1 MAGRQVQVGVIDIK
15 AITNDAVA
23 DVMKQQAAN
32 DNKTKVRNKDYVI
45 NFGKGLKRDYKDAFD
60 DIQKTID
67 KRQKDI
73 QKQLKDFKPEVNI
86 DLSGINI
93 KDSQK
98 DKINNA
104 VKEAIRKNNDLDV
117 SALKKQLIDYYKLET
132 RKKEIEES
140 SNKVLSTLSDNGYSI
155 KGAKEQIRLLNEE
168 YKVKK
173 KMLDLSA
180 EINKILP
187 KDHRIGDVN
196 AGEVREAKEKTQNAP
211 QQFLDLMTN
220 DIVNKRKELDKSF
233 RAYKK
238 EAKALF
244 DETGTIA
251 NPFEFPDYKSLFDQA
266 DNAANN
272 VIRKSHED
280 ISVERGKVQKITNV
294 SGEEVGI
301 KTSTIDHIKTANK
314 YLEIYG
320 DTADRVSES
329 LTTLFYKHQDQSDII
344 DMVRQ
349 YKEAKDALTE
359 EEKAESP
366 SSQWIEK
373 YKADMADLEKE
384 LGLLD
389 VKIDE
394 VFAKTETWKTENNAK
409 TFDFESDELSRLL
422 FGNGATGEIET
433 VKHMAR
439 AMALLNRMTGENY
452 DQLHDKGLISEDEL
466 REIENVI
473 QKYSELGLSSGFE
486 GKMEN
491 SVGRAFRT
499 VGETLTQVEKAA
511 EKAKFPLEEIRNI
524 ASHDSSEVTPYA
536 QIIDSLTILTE
547 QSPTLQ
553 IEDRTEAVKELTKA
567 QSEQITKENEIAKG
581 DTGSNKTED
590 LKKET
595 AATKELTEAKEELK
609 KAESPA
615 VGVSDKSSE
624 LAKFEREKEISD
636 ELNEIRKR
644 QAKTPVVSGHTT
656 ESPSSSTSH
665 DTDIKSETQ
674 SAKQLANAVE
684 DITKAVNE
692 KTGAFQNERDVATS
706 ALNEE
711 TASAKLFS
719 EQLSIIQNSV
729 ESISTVKGST
739 KNPFVKLSEGIS
751 SLDLDRLE
759 KLASVSDRLSLS
771 LKDLDIGKIAAAGK
785 TGIMSEADVS
795 AESAARIAKLNAE
808 ILKTKTSTAEV
819 EAKTIAAEEK
829 AYLEM
834 ERHEKARIEREK
846 ATLALEEQKR
856 KIEASI
862 SAEKEKQRQDSIRA
876 TEEAKAKE
884 AEVAL
889 QKELLYLDS
898 REAEYERLRA
908 QYSKEGKVQAEAI
921 SNSIKKQEQA
931 YNDMWKAAES
941 GYNKAWSAQR
951 QGYESKKKG
960 GETGFFAS
968 DPANLAVLE
977 KEMRALANATSG
989 VVPDT
994 IQFNEATKKLTFQT
1008 QDAVG
1013 NVDKYTISLNK
1024 LSNELLQTRTK
1035 TIQAIPGTEKFFN
1048 VLGTS
1053 AKKVASYIFS
1063 FGTAYKLWDELKKGI
1078 TIIKEIDDSMTELK
1092 KVSDETAS
1100 TYVRFQN
1107 EAAKA
1112 GRKVAQSTSDMIQA
1126 SADWKKM
1133 GYNLQE
1139 SLSLASASSLYV
1151 NVGDNIDIAE
1161 ATSDLISTMK
1171 AFNISADD
1179 ATSIVDRLNAVSNNF
1194 AVTSKDLGDILKH
1207 SSSSLAAANTSM
1219 DKTIAMG
1226 AAMNEVLQDSSIAG
1240 STLKVLSMRL
1250 RGAKVELEEAGE
1262 STEGMASSTSK
1273 LRDQI
1278 KALTNVD
1285 GTGGFDIMSD
1295 DNTFKDIYEQMDG
1308 IAEKWKQMDDISRA
1322 GLLEKIA
1329 GKNRAQG
1336 VSALLNNWSE
1346 AEAILKTS
1354 LESSGS
1360 AMKEN
1365 ETYMNSISGK
1375 VNQLKAQYQEL
1386 WQATINDE
1394 AIKFFVDLA
1403 TSVAKLVTDIGGLLP
1418 VVVALGAAVAGIKFA
1433 GKTFRYR
1440 DNECALLINAA

>member
-1 MAGRQVQVGVIDIK
+1 MAGRHVQVGVIDVK

-45 NFGKGLKRDYKDAFD
+45 NFGKGLKRDYKDVFD

-117 SALKKQLIDYYKLET
+117 SALKKQLTDYYKLET
-132 RKKEIEES
+132 RKKEIDDS

-233 RAYKK
+233 RSYKK

-251 NPFEFPDYKSLFDQA
+251 KPFEFPDYKSLFDQA
-266 DNAANN
+266 ENAANN
-272 VIRKSHED
+272 VIRKSHEE

-294 SGEEVGI
+294 SGEEVSI

-320 DTADRVSES
+320 DTADRVTES
-329 LTTLFYKHQDQSDII
+329 LTALFYKHQDQSDII

-349 YKEAKDALTE
+349 YKEAKDSLTE

-394 VFAKTETWKTENNAK
+394 VFAKTETWKAENNTQ
-409 TFDFESDELSRLL
+409 TFDFESDELSKLL
-422 FGNGATGEIET
+422 FGNGANGEIET

-452 DQLHDKGLISEDEL
+452 DQLHDKELISEDEL

-491 SVGRAFRT
+491 SVGRAFRE

-511 EKAKFPLEEIRNI
+511 EKAKLPLEDIQKI
-524 ASHDSSEVTPYA
+524 TSYDSSGVTPYT
-536 QIIDSLTILTE
+536 QLIDSLNTLTE

-553 IEDRTEAVKELTKA
+553 IEERTEEVKEFTKA
-567 QSEQITKENEIAKG
+567 QSEQTAKEKEAAQD

-590 LKKET
+590 LKQET
-595 AATKELTEAKEELK
+595 AATKELTKAKEELK
-609 KAESPA
+609 KVEAS
-615 VGVSDKSSE
+615 VGASDKSKE
-624 LAKFEREKEISD
+624 LIQLDREKEVND

-644 QAKTPVVSGHTT
+644 QAKTPVVSGHAM
-656 ESPSSSTSH
+656 ESPSSNTSH
-665 DTDIKSETQ
+665 DTDIKSEIQ
-674 SAKQLANAVE
+674 SAKQLSNTVE

-692 KTGAFQNERDVATS
+692 KTRAFQNERDIATS

-711 TASAKLFS
+711 TTSAKLLS
-719 EQLSIIQNSV
+719 EQLSTIQNSV
-729 ESISTVKGST
+729 ESISAVKGST
-739 KNPFVKLSEGIS
+739 KNPFEKLDEGING
-751 SLDLDRLE
+751 LDIERLE
-759 KLASVSDRLSLS
+759 KLASVSDRLSLA
-771 LKDLDIGKIAAAGK
+771 LKDLNIGKIVAAGK
-785 TGIMSEADVS
+785 TGIMSEADMS

-808 ILKTKTSTAEV
+808 ILKTKTSTTELD
-819 EAKTIAAEEK
+819 AKAIAAEEK

-846 ATLALEEQKR
+846 AALALEEQKR

-862 SAEKEKQRQDSIRA
+862 SAEKEKQRQDSVRA
-876 TEEAKAKE
+876 NEEAKAKE
-884 AEVAL
+884 TEVAL
-889 QKELLYLDS
+889 QKELLYLDA
-898 REAEYERLRA
+898 RQEEYERLRA
-908 QYSKEGKVQAEAI
+908 QYLNDGQKQAEVI
-921 SNSIKKQEQA
+921 VSTIKKQEQA
-931 YNDMWKAAES
+931 YSDMWKQAENS
-941 GYNKAWSAQR
+941 YNKVWSAQQ
-951 QGYESKKKG
+951 QGYKNKNKG

-968 DPANLAVLE
+968 DPSNLAILE

-994 IQFNEATKKLTFQT
+994 IQFNQATKKLSFQT

-1013 NVDKYTISLNK
+1013 NVDKYTISLNN
-1024 LSNELLQTRTK
+1024 LSNELLQTKTK
-1035 TIQAIPGTEKFFN
+1035 TIQAVPGMEKFFGYI
-1048 VLGTS
+1048 GTS

-1063 FGTAYKLWDELKKGI
+1063 FGSAYKLWDELKKGI
-1078 TIIKEIDDSMTELK
+1078 SIIKEIDDSMTELK
-1092 KVSDETAS
+1092 KVSDETAT
-1100 TYVRFQN
+1100 TYTKFQSQ
-1107 EAAKA
+1107 AAEA

-1133 GYNLQE
+1133 GYSLQD
-1139 SLSLASASSLYV
+1139 SLALASASSLYV
-1151 NVGDNIDIAE
+1151 NVGDNIDITE

-1171 AFNISADD
+1171 AFNVGADD
-1179 ATSIVDRLNAVSNNF
+1179 AISIVDRLNAVSNNF

-1262 STEGMASSTSK
+1262 STEGMANSTSK
-1273 LRDQI
+1273 LRGQI

-1285 GTGGFDIMSD
+1285 GTGGFDIMKD

-1375 VNQLKAQYQEL
+1375 VNQLKAQYQEF
-1386 WQATINDE
+1386 WQASINDDM
-1394 AIKFFVDLA
+1394 IKFFLELS
-1403 TSVAKLVTDIGGLLP
+1403 TSVTKFATDIGGLVPL
-1418 VVVALGAAVAGIKFA
+1418 VLGLGAAFAGIKFA

>member
-1 MAGRQVQVGVIDIK
+1 MAGKDYKIEAGFSSEDDKKLAEEIGKAIASAQSKKSTPVKIQVGQFSQDFSKEFDRVDRIVEKRLKEITNKVQKYTSNIKPKFSHIDVFPENQKKIDNLTSNARKKYGLKIDQEDTFIRQLTDRFKMLGRINEISKIQKSILESQKSNGITIASAQAAIDLRKERLELDKKILEIERQVNKYIPKSDRLSKISDFRIQEDEDLYNQAAPTLAKELRKQVLPIKNNIYADIK
-15 AITNDAVA
+15 EYEKMANFAITNGKIPEAFTFP
-23 DVMKQQAAN
+23 DVEKQFDLQEQAAVDLLKN
-32 DNKTKVRNKDYVI
+32 IGLIKDKSTSAAEATEKQISKAKQSLVRYGSTAEEVFNNIDKIHALAYESDNGLYGLKNADIAKLTEMVSLLQHLSGGNLQNLHLDDTQFYGYKEELSEVLDFINGEMKANPSIERLFNKTAQSLEL
-45 NFGKGLKRDYKDAFD
+45 LKNTAVEAKEPISNVVDELASKP
-60 DIQKTID
+60 TITPGEKLYD
-67 KRQKDI
+67 KLQSLNASTKEKSSTDE
-73 QKQLKDFKPEVNI
+73 KPNEI
-86 DLSGINI
+86 DLSN
-93 KDSQK
+93 S
-98 DKINNA
+98 
-104 VKEAIRKNNDLDV
+104 
-117 SALKKQLIDYYKLET
+117 
-132 RKKEIEES
+132 IE
-140 SNKVLSTLSDNGYSI
+140 SI
-155 KGAKEQIRLLNEE
+155 KEE
-168 YKVKK
+168 TKV
-173 KMLDLSA
+173 
-180 EINKILP
+180 
-187 KDHRIGDVN
+187 
-196 AGEVREAKEKTQNAP
+196 
-211 QQFLDLMTN
+211 
-220 DIVNKRKELDKSF
+220 
-233 RAYKK
+233 
-238 EAKALF
+238 
-244 DETGTIA
+244 
-251 NPFEFPDYKSLFDQA
+251 
-266 DNAANN
+266 
-272 VIRKSHED
+272 
-280 ISVERGKVQKITNV
+280 
-294 SGEEVGI
+294 VG
-301 KTSTIDHIKTANK
+301 
-314 YLEIYG
+314 
-320 DTADRVSES
+320 
-329 LTTLFYKHQDQSDII
+329 
-344 DMVRQ
+344 
-349 YKEAKDALTE
+349 ALTE
-359 EEKAESP
+359 AQIKQFEVEKRSDVNSTEAQAE
-366 SSQWIEK
+366 ITAANK
-373 YKADMADLEKE
+373 LEASISDITDKVQ
-384 LGLLD
+384 D
-389 VKIDE
+389 KTAA
-394 VFAKTETWKTENNAK
+394 FKTEAN
-409 TFDFESDELSRLL
+409 
-422 FGNGATGEIET
+422 T
-433 VKHMAR
+433 V
-439 AMALLNRMTGENY
+439 
-452 DQLHDKGLISEDEL
+452 
-466 REIENVI
+466 V
-473 QKYSELGLSSGFE
+473 
-486 GKMEN
+486 
-491 SVGRAFRT
+491 
-499 VGETLTQVEKAA
+499 
-511 EKAKFPLEEIRNI
+511 PL
-524 ASHDSSEVTPYA
+524 
-536 QIIDSLTILTE
+536 IDSE
-547 QSPTLQ
+547 S
-553 IEDRTEAVKELTKA
+553 EAAKQL
-567 QSEQITKENEIAKG
+567 SEQIT
-581 DTGSNKTED
+581 
-590 LKKET
+590 L
-595 AATKELTEAKEELK
+595 
-609 KAESPA
+609 
-615 VGVSDKSSE
+615 
-624 LAKFEREKEISD
+624 
-636 ELNEIRKR
+636 
-644 QAKTPVVSGHTT
+644 
-656 ESPSSSTSH
+656 
-665 DTDIKSETQ
+665 IK
-674 SAKQLANAVE
+674 
-684 DITKAVNE
+684 
-692 KTGAFQNERDVATS
+692 
-706 ALNEE
+706 
-711 TASAKLFS
+711 
-719 EQLSIIQNSV
+719 NSV
-729 ESISTVKGST
+729 ESISAVKGST
-739 KNPFVKLSEGIS
+739 KNPFEKLSEGIS
-751 SLDLDRLE
+751 SLDIDRLE
-759 KLASVSDRLSLS
+759 KLASLSDRLSLS
-771 LKDLDIGKIAAAGK
+771 LKDIDVGKITAAGK
-785 TGIMSEADVS
+785 SGIMSEADMS

-808 ILKTKTSTAEV
+808 ALKTKSATAEV

-846 ATLALEEQKR
+846 AALALEEQKR

-908 QYSKEGKVQAEAI
+908 QYSREGRAQAEAI
-921 SNSIKKQEQA
+921 INTIKKQEQA

-951 QGYESKKKG
+951 QGYESKNKG

-977 KEMRALANATSG
+977 KEMRALANATNG

-1035 TIQAIPGTEKFFN
+1035 TIQAIPGTEKFFD

-1151 NVGDNIDIAE
+1151 NVGDNIDITE

-1285 GTGGFDIMSD
+1285 GTGGFDIMKD

-1346 AEAILKTS
+1346 AEDILKTS

-1360 AMKEN
+1360 AVKEN

-1403 TSVAKLVTDIGGLLP
+1403 TSVTKLVTDIGGLLP
-1418 VVVALGAAVAGIKFA
+1418 IVGALGVAFAGIKYA
-1433 GKTFRYR
+1433 GKNFRYR
-1440 DNECALLINAA
+1440 DSECALLINAA